1 MVSKKEKHDLIVKL
15 LKEGYTSREITEKVC
30 CSPNLLP
37 PIRKTI
43 SGEDTNTTTEMKSKS
58 ICAQVFDLLDK
69 GTPLSQI
76 IIKVDIDL
84 EEAMKLQDK
93 YIQVLKRDRIFYLL
107 KGEKD
112 MDLSIEI
119 LEFLKANPDLFNK
132 IKETKDLQTIVWNL
146 MIDWEEIEC
155 DIEVSKTL
163 LKHYDKEIE
172 KKKKKLGIDQY

>member
-1 MVSKKEKHDLIVKL
+1 MVLKKEKEDLIVKL

-43 SGEDTNTTTEMKSKS
+43 SGEDTNTTTQMMKSKS

-76 IIKVDIDL
+76 IIKVDIDP

-112 MDLSIEI
+112 MDLSIEV
-119 LEFLKANPDLFNK
+119 LEFLKANP
-132 IKETKDLQTIVWNL
+132 NL
-146 MIDWEEIEC
+146 
-155 DIEVSKTL
+155 
-163 LKHYDKEIE
+163 
-172 KKKKKLGIDQY
+172 